1 MPKLFKSRNSGGKVK
16 EFFFETFRAHTKQE
30 YSDFFNRKNSC
41 TERGMQN
48 GYGVKTTGI
57 CNNFYKTYPFVY
69 VRAFAI
75 AIIIFAIAVIVSVFT
90 NYDTLF
96 VFCVALGGL
105 FVNLPVFLL
114 VFELYP
120 HKDVSF
126 LKYSLIS
133 LSGGFSA
140 IVLALLAYYFY
151 TPENEWLSALYTAC
165 SEEILKLIPAVT
177 AIVLLKNKSPLFGF
191 LVGAAVGASVSV
203 IEDMGYIE
211 SLSGAWGFWGNS
223 YKSLVEVSAV
233 RAASSFCTHTLW
245 TALIGWAFCKFKRP
259 YLNLRFYAVVIMCIA
274 LHFLWD
280 LPLEEIYSALVCI
293 CCGVVGLAFGIA
305 VLYKERETVF
315 SSGKSNSAV
324 SGEQIVNGEV
334 AEQDVSHLSLK
345 KSFNL
350 SHIADLIAAICL
362 TVLAVFTLGVSYSEW
377 GFIDYKYIYFNSREE
392 AIDYVQGGLPINVNE
407 ERAYVELSDVAENY
421 AYEVN
426 DYKLTEVTQREE
438 EIADGRQFEYF
449 YVYNFNYE
457 EKTAQP
463 EIFLNYVWLKV
474 DGEICR
480 LVNNKISETE
490 TFIYYKVVDADVDFD
505 EAKQSY
511 YVSESC
517 DTYFYGLT
525 ESIITGGLMLIIFVG
540 GTAAYITLKIKN
552 RRNKNDGQ

>member
-1 MPKLFKSRNSGGKVK
+1 M
-16 EFFFETFRAHTKQE
+16 
-30 YSDFFNRKNSC
+30 
-41 TERGMQN
+41 
-48 GYGVKTTGI
+48 
-57 CNNFYKTYPFVY
+57 
-69 VRAFAI
+69 
-75 AIIIFAIAVIVSVFT
+75 
-90 NYDTLF
+90 
-96 VFCVALGGL
+96 
-105 FVNLPVFLL
+105 
-114 VFELYP
+114 
-120 HKDVSF
+120 
-126 LKYSLIS
+126 
-133 LSGGFSA
+133 
-140 IVLALLAYYFY
+140 
-151 TPENEWLSALYTAC
+151 
-165 SEEILKLIPAVT
+165 
-177 AIVLLKNKSPLFGF
+177 
-191 LVGAAVGASVSV
+191 
-203 IEDMGYIE
+203 
-211 SLSGAWGFWGNS
+211 
-223 YKSLVEVSAV
+223 

-305 VLYKERETVF
+305 VLYKDRKTVF

-334 AEQDVSHLSLK
+334 AEQNISHLSLK

-449 YVYNFNYE
+449 YVYSFNYE

-505 EAKQSY
+505 EAKHSY

-552 RRNKNDGQ
+552 RRNKND